1 MEIVHSEDD
10 LARFM
15 EAATRVSKDHP
26 VLVDR
31 YLAHATEIDVDV
43 VADGRDVLIGG
54 IQEHIEEAGI
64 HSGDAACVLPAQTL
78 PDPILAD
85 IRSVTRRVCKALDVI
100 GLMNLQLAVKDA
112 AVYVLEANP
121 RASRTVPYVSK
132 AIGISLA
139 KVATKVMLGHSLRSL
154 HLVGEPTIDHV
165 AVKAPVFPFQRL
177 PGEDAILGPEMK
189 STGEVMGIDR
199 SLGRAYYKAM
209 VAAGNPLPTSGAV
222 YMTVRDEDKPAIL
235 GVASRFVRLGLRI
248 YATRGTAQFLREHG
262 VEATTV
268 YRISEN
274 QSPDALGLM
283 RRGEIR
289 LVINTPTNST
299 GARRDGYMMRRLAVD
314 LNIPF
319 ISTIQAAEAAAEA
332 IEEFRSGELD
342 VVPLG
347 SFASTMHA
355 ATARL

>member
-1 MEIVHSEDD
+1 MCSADAGWRSCTRRTISPGSWRPRRASRRTIRSSWIGTSRTRRRSTWTSSPTAGTSLSEGSRNTSRKR
-10 LARFM
+10 ASTP
-15 EAATRVSKDHP
+15 ATRRASCP
-26 VLVDR
+26 R
-31 YLAHATEIDVDV
+31 
-43 VADGRDVLIGG
+43 RR
-54 IQEHIEEAGI
+54 
-64 HSGDAACVLPAQTL
+64 S
-78 PDPILAD
+78 DPILAD

-177 PGEDAILGPEMK
+177 PGVDAILGPEMK

-209 VAAGNPLPTSGAV
+209 VAAGNPLPTRGAV

-248 YATRGTAQFLREHG
+248 SATRGTAQFLREHG

-268 YRISEN
+268 
-274 QSPDALGLM
+274 
-283 RRGEIR
+283 
-289 LVINTPTNST
+289 
-299 GARRDGYMMRRLAVD
+299 
-314 LNIPF
+314 
-319 ISTIQAAEAAAEA
+319 
-332 IEEFRSGELD
+332 
-342 VVPLG
+342 
-347 SFASTMHA
+347 
-355 ATARL
+355 